1 MTHDQVSG
9 WAALIDKYGILPI
22 MAIVFL
28 ATTFFFVRK
37 LLKGELVPREFL
49 TKAEQQ
55 RDEMAKMLG
64 ENTGALQQ
72 VTIAVNN
79 LKRDEARRG

>member
-9 WAALIDKYGILPI
+9 WASLIDKYGIVPI
-22 MAIVFL
+22 FAIVSFGL
-28 ATTFFFVRK
+28 LMFIMRK
-37 LLKGELVPREFL
+37 ILKGELVPREFL
-49 TKAEQQ
+49 TKVEQQ
-55 RDEMAKMLG
+55 RDDAVKQLG
-64 ENTGALQQ
+64 ATTQAVEQ

>member
-9 WAALIDKYGILPI
+9 WASLIDKYGILPI

-55 RDEMAKMLG
+55 RDDAVKQLG
-64 ENTGALQQ
+64 ANTHAVEQ